1 MPILINILTAN
12 IVLNSINNHFF
23 NSKFWFWSK
32 SYCCCRQEFINE
44 LMNTNILVLDEG
56 PTLGFDYTT
65 IIVEAKYATDLIR
78 QERKIV

>member
-1 MPILINILTAN
+1 
-12 IVLNSINNHFF
+12 
-23 NSKFWFWSK
+23 
-32 SYCCCRQEFINE
+32 
-44 LMNTNILVLDEG
+44 MNTNILVLDEG